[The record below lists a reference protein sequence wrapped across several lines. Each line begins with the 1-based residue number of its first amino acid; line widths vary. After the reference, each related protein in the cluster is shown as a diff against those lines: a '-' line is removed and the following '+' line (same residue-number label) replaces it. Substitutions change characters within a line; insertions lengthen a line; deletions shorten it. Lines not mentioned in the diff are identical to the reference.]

1 MRAVVTS
8 VAGVVAVVALL
19 ATADPVGAQV
29 QASPPEPPVAEH
41 RDHQEHE
48 AATEPDPAVPPVT
61 DADRAAAFP
70 HIHEDGHAVHDHAI
84 NSFVLFDKL
93 EWRRDVSSER
103 VSLDA
108 KGWVGQDVDR
118 VWFRTEGEAFE
129 GTVQMARA
137 HLLYGRAIARWWD
150 FVAGVRQDWRP
161 DRTQT
166 WAAVGLQGLAPYFF
180 EVELTAYVGAGGH
193 SHVRLETDYDLLLT
207 NRLILQPTVEVEIVG
222 KRDLERQVAPGLSSG
237 EAGLRL
243 RYELRREFAPYVG
256 MMWTRRFNGT
266 AALAT
271 AGGRAT
277 STRALTIGGRVWF

>member
-8 VAGVVAVVALL
+8 VAGVVAVVGLL
-19 ATADPVGAQV
+19 ATAKPVGAQAQPV
-29 QASPPEPPVAEH
+29 PPEAPVAEH
-41 RDHQEHE
+41 HDHRAHE
-48 AATEPDPAVPPVT
+48 VATEPDPAVPPVT

-70 HIHEDGHAVHDHAI
+70 HLHEEGHGVHDHAI

-93 EWRRDVSSER
+93 EWRRDQSSER
-103 VSLDA
+103 VFLDA

-118 VWFRTEGEAFE
+118 LWFRTEGDAFD
-129 GTVQMARA
+129 GTVQAARA

-161 DRTQT
+161 DRMQT

-222 KRDLERQVAPGLSSG
+222 KQDLARQVAPGLSSG

-256 MMWTRRFNGT
+256 VMWSRRFSGT
-266 AALAT
+266 AALVA
-271 AGGRAT
+271 ASGRAT
-277 STRALTIGGRVWF
+277 SNRALTVGGRLWF